1 MCLAPSLRFKSVG
14 VGIVVAVVGANAAAE
29 QEPPSYN
36 LKALAPNVW
45 AAVANDRSSNP
56 AWSNAGFVV
65 GDDAVGVVDTLGTP
79 EAAKALLSDIRR
91 RTTKPIAWV
100 VDTHHHVDHVGGNR
114 VFKDAGATVWAQ
126 RKVRCW
132 VRSENLRLL
141 GPQAPPELRTAVEA
155 LEPPAR
161 IYDNALDQRLGS
173 VVTQWRTMPGH
184 TGADTVVVVPAA
196 RVVFAGDL
204 LWRRMLPTLVDATT
218 GALVETLNS
227 LLAQYPDYT
236 FVPGHGDVAT
246 ATDVMAFRDYLVALR
261 SGVAAARDQGA
272 HGDALADAVLP
283 DLKRQFAGWMFIDA
297 VARQNILDV
306 DAELG
311 GARRGPQI
319 RAGRAACVAP
329 Y

>member
-1 MCLAPSLRFKSVG
+1 MSMRRLLVTMLCLCAG
-14 VGIVVAVVGANAAAE
+14 AAATA
-29 QEPPSYN
+29 QPQPPYV
-36 LKALAPNVW
+36 LETLAPNVW
-45 AAVANDRSSNP
+45 AAIANEPSASP
-56 AWSNAGFVV
+56 AWSNAGFVI

-79 EAAKALLSDIRR
+79 DAAKALLSDIRQ

-100 VDTHHHVDHVGGNR
+100 VDTHYHFDHVGGNR
-114 VFKDAGATVWAQ
+114 VFTDAGATVWAQ

-141 GPQAPPELRTAVEA
+141 GPQAPPELRATVEG

-173 VVTQWRTMPGH
+173 VTTEWRNLPGH
-184 TGADTVVVVPAA
+184 TGADTVVIVPSA

-218 GALVETLNS
+218 RTLVETLNS
-227 LLAQYPDYT
+227 LLQQYAGYT
-236 FVPGHGDVAT
+236 FVPGHGGVATTADVA
-246 ATDVMAFRDYLVALR
+246 AFRDYLVALR
-261 SGVAAARDQGA
+261 GGVTAARAQNKT
-272 HGDALADAVLP
+272 GDALVSAALP
-283 DLKRQFAGWMFIDA
+283 ELKRQFSSWPFIDA

-306 DAELG
+306 DAELAG
-311 GARRGPQI
+311 TKRVPQI
-319 RAGRAACVAP
+319 LSGRAACVAP